1 MKEAVL
7 DVLSAEDCEDLT
19 AGLFSFMIH
28 FFRLK
33 LIYIKEIIINFGF
46 IQI

>member
-19 AGLFSFMIH
+19 AGLFSSIIQYFK
-28 FFRLK
+28 FK
-33 LIYIKEIIINFGF
+33 LIDIKEIIIHFGF
-46 IQI
+46 SQI